1 MKVANHI
8 ANLRTNNQYLE
19 QAKNESSKALDNI
32 SARRAISGADSSNLV
47 ISDSLKSQSSVL
59 EQGIANANDAIAILQ
74 IADSALENLTKSAD
88 RLNELS
94 VAMNSATLN
103 SDQKAMLAREA
114 NILTKTMQDSVYQSD
129 FNGKSVFSGE
139 MSFMTGSGMQS
150 LNLSAPNF
158 DDVSVNNKQSV
169 ENFVS
174 NINALRSRIGG
185 AQNAIVSG
193 INASVSSH
201 ISLSSAQ
208 SDMLNDDISK
218 NVSGVKASDMKISAS
233 ILAQVHN
240 ATNLQSQINRLLS

>member
-1 MKVANHI
+1 
-8 ANLRTNNQYLE
+8 
-19 QAKNESSKALDNI
+19 
-32 SARRAISGADSSNLV
+32 
-47 ISDSLKSQSSVL
+47 
-59 EQGIANANDAIAILQ
+59 
-74 IADSALENLTKSAD
+74 
-88 RLNELS
+88 
-94 VAMNSATLN
+94 
-103 SDQKAMLAREA
+103 
-114 NILTKTMQDSVYQSD
+114 
-129 FNGKSVFSGE
+129 
-139 MSFMTGSGMQS
+139 MQS